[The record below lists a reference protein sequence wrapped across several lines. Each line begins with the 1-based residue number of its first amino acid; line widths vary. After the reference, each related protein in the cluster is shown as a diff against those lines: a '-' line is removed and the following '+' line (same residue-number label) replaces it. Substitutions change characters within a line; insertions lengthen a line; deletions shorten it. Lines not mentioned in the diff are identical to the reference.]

1 MFLNSMA
8 FVPTIAL
15 NNTVSYVVLR
25 ERKCDVEK
33 DFPPI
38 RVWGTIGF
46 IAAMWLVDLACWT
59 KIEKGPIRIATV
71 RGLGYC
77 LEKIPG

>member
-1 MFLNSMA
+1 MGRRSEQQRDRGLH
-8 FVPTIAL
+8 PP
-15 NNTVSYVVLR
+15 LR
-25 ERKCDVEK
+25 K
-33 DFPPI
+33 
-38 RVWGTIGF
+38 
-46 IAAMWLVDLACWT
+46 